1 MARDCHAN
9 TGEAPPFP
17 SPGGQLDLISVV
29 WRRHTVMGPPILFSD
44 GPACASCQQ
53 PAASPASPEV
63 SSDASEA
70 LESLHT
76 FLKCDHLSG
85 GADDT
90 EWPEGRGTCPTETG
104 IKVARMHGGARLS
117 CVATEWALFLHLCG
131 TSQTIKIK
139 AILVQLWLCVYSVSE
154 LNFRT

>member
-1 MARDCHAN
+1 MHPAN
-9 TGEAPPFP
+9 
-17 SPGGQLDLISVV
+17 SLRQ
-29 WRRHTVMGPPILFSD
+29 
-44 GPACASCQQ
+44 
-53 PAASPASPEV
+53 PEV

-104 IKVARMHGGARLS
+104 IKVARRQGVPGSPA
-117 CVATEWALFLHLCG
+117 VATGWALFLHLCG
-131 TSQTIKIK
+131 AKPNNKNQSNACPITVVCLLSVRIKFQNIKEHMDLKGKRIFWGRRRTSGRWGNKI
-139 AILVQLWLCVYSVSE
+139 SF
-154 LNFRT
+154 LNRKST